1 MNVWSRRCW
10 ERLAMGLSL
19 LSLLGCGGGGGD
31 GGGSGSSGSALEEL
45 AARDRAFANEAVER
59 VLDRSLVSC
68 TAVACLGDGEASEL
82 EDGPLGMSIAAC
94 HYDCL
99 PVEIDEAEQ
108 RRYQVRLLWRRLPTT
123 CYELEAYEVFI
134 LAQVRVP
141 CIPTP

>member
-1 MNVWSRRCW
+1 MTVAAFRFRVI
-10 ERLAMGLSL
+10 LVVMAAL
-19 LSLLGCGGGGGD
+19 LSLLGCDGGGGGR
-31 GGGSGSSGSALEEL
+31 GASGAAQEDLG
-45 AARDRAFANEAVER
+45 ARDHAFADEAVER

-68 TAVACLGDGEASEL
+68 VAVTCAGDGEASEI
-82 EDGPLGMSIAAC
+82 EDGNLGTIIAAC

-108 RRYQVRLLWRRLPTT
+108 RHYQVRLLWRRIPTT
-123 CYELEAYEVFI
+123 CFEIEAYEVFI

>member
-1 MNVWSRRCW
+1 MGVFSYRCRA
-10 ERLAMGLSL
+10 RLAVL
-19 LSLLGCGGGGGD
+19 LTLLALAGCDGGGGG
-31 GGGSGSSGSALEEL
+31 GGASGGSQDDL
-45 AARDRAFANEAVER
+45 AARDRAFAAEAVER

-68 TAVACLGDGEASEL
+68 LAVACAGDGEASEI
-82 EDGPLGMSIAAC
+82 EDGNLGTIIAAC

-99 PVEIDEAEQ
+99 PVEIDLEEQ
-108 RRYQVRLLWRRLPTT
+108 RHYQVRLLWRRIPTT